1 MINLPD
7 TSDRLEEVFNNA
19 SRALFEMNENIEKMR
34 IKFGEGSQFY
44 QRQKFVFDCL
54 VEMQDAAAK
63 EITAM
68 KQAYRLAE
76 INQRAQQ
83 LIINSLQSGL
93 SEKQFIAWA
102 TK

>member
-1 MINLPD
+1 MLELPD
-7 TSDRLEEVFNNA
+7 TSDRLEEIFNNA
-19 SRALFEMNENIEKMR
+19 SRALFEMSENIEKLR
-34 IKFGEGSQFY
+34 VKFGEGSQFY
-44 QRQKFVFDCL
+44 QRQKSLFDCL

-63 EITAM
+63 EITALN
-68 KQAYRLAE
+68 KAYKLAT

-83 LIINSLQSGL
+83 LIINSLQTGL